1 MTIPVI
7 APAIPRP
14 AGLSDLAGPAGSS
27 PPGGVSFA
35 SILNSAVSE
44 VERVRTVALQGT
56 EDLLIN
62 GKGDIHEVALMSQ
75 RAELSMELFQQV
87 RNKLV
92 QTYQE
97 VMRMPM

>member
-7 APAIPRP
+7 APAIPR
-14 AGLSDLAGPAGSS
+14 ATGLSDLAGPSG
-27 PPGGVSFA
+27 PGASGGASFG

-44 VERVRTVALQGT
+44 VERVRTAAHQGT
-56 EDLLIN
+56 EDLLIH